1 MTEVRLIE
9 AIASATGKSTRKIRE
24 TLVSQGLASL
34 LSEAQRLRF
43 SERFGNGTI
52 TLQDEP
58 IEARFIAAAY
68 DQMEAD
74 K

>member
-1 MTEVRLIE
+1 MTEKGLIE
-9 AIASATGKSTRKIRE
+9 AIASATGKSPRKIRE
-24 TLVSQGLASL
+24 TLVSQGLGLL

-43 SERFGNGTI
+43 PEQFGNGTI
-52 TLQDEP
+52 TLRDEP

-68 DQMEAD
+68 DQVQAG